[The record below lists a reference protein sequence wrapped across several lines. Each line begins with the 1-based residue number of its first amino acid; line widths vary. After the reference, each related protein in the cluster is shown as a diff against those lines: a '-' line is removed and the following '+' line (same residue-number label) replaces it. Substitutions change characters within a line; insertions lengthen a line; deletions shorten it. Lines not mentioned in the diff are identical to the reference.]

1 MQHST
6 RSSTHPPLLLGLS
19 MVLTGCFRGL
29 FSEAPRYLATEYV
42 VDKPRI
48 VAVRSNPAEM
58 VSGTPAQF
66 DALLIAPKDSTVDRW
81 TVSVCGLN
89 PDLGTRTFIWDLLCF
104 EKKRSGDPTVYC
116 IFAAVQLCRPHISRR
131 RWM

>member
-1 MQHST
+1 MQHSN
-6 RSSTHPPLLLGLS
+6 RSSTNHLWLLGLS
-19 MVLTGCFRGL
+19 LMSTGCFRGL

-58 VSGTPAQF
+58 VSGMPAQF
-66 DALLIAPKDSTVDRW
+66 DALLIAPMGSTVEGW

-89 PDLGTRTFIWDLLCF
+89 PELDTRTFIWDLF
-104 EKKRSGDPTVYC
+104 
-116 IFAAVQLCRPHISRR
+116 F
-131 RWM
+131 